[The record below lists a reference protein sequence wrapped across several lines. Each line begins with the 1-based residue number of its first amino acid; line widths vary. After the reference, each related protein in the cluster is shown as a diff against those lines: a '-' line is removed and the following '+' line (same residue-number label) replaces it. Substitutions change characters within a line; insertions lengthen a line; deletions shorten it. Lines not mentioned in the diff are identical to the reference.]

1 MEGRDVA
8 VCDIPGAFMHSDLDD
23 AEVIHVK
30 LEGIMA
36 EIMTTI
42 NPKLYTKYIVME
54 RERPVL
60 YMRLRKAL
68 YGTVQAAMLFW
79 ENLSGKLTEWGFTIN
94 AYDFC
99 VANKIIKTKQCTI
112 AWHVDDLKISHVD
125 PKVVTM
131 LIKQLDDE
139 YGQKIVG
146 G

>member
-79 ENLSGKLTEWGFTIN
+79 ENLSGKLAEWGFTIN

-99 VANKIIKTKQCTI
+99 VANKVIKGKQCTI
-112 AWHVDDLKISHVD
+112 VWHADHLWIPMGDLQVINV
-125 PKVVTM
+125 P
-131 LIKQLDDE
+131 
-139 YGQKIVG
+139 
-146 G
+146 